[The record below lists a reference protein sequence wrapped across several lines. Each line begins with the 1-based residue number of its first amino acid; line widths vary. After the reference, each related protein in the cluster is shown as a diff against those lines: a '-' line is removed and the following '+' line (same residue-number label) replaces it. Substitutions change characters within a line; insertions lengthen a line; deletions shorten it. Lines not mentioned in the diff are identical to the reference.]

1 MNIPLVRLN
10 FALQSFEDLL
20 SAAMSHTTEYDT
32 LHLLAND
39 RHEISLLCV
48 LPEDAH
54 EGDIISLSAT
64 HLVARDARY
73 YVEHTLTLADI
84 EKGEVLLTLVEIGF
98 RDDSNEYVLQLM
110 LHGLHAT
117 LKDSA
122 EFDVLITPF
131 ESGFVTPVVA
141 AKNSAKN
148 HRFRQHL
155 ASFSSSFLSLF

>member
-1 MNIPLVRLN
+1 MSNPLVRLN

-54 EGDIISLSAT
+54 EGDIISLSVT

-73 YVEHTLTLADI
+73 YVERPLTLADI
-84 EKGEVLLTLVEIGF
+84 EKGEVPLVLVEIGF
-98 RDDSNEYVLQLM
+98 HDDSNEYVLQLM

-122 EFDVLITPF
+122 EFDVLITPY
-131 ESGFVTPVVA
+131 ESGFVIPVIA
-141 AKNSAKN
+141 AKKTTKS
-148 HRFRQHL
+148 HDFRQYL